1 MYLTLA
7 AWATLD
13 LSEPGEDSL
22 TCGRAFRTAIS
33 LRSDSGHAPWL
44 QEKVVILQSSA
55 VCWLSEWE
63 LGIAE
68 KYSA

>member
-22 TCGRAFRTAIS
+22 KEGPFPQQSVYVQTAATHHGC
-33 LRSDSGHAPWL
+33 R
-44 QEKVVILQSSA
+44 KR
-55 VCWLSEWE
+55 
-63 LGIAE
+63 
-68 KYSA
+68 